1 MPRSGNCK
9 AGVVLCK
16 DGIRRVND
24 NSYESNNL
32 ARRIYFPM
40 KIVRRI
46 AWATVAFTYFL
57 IALGGTVRVS
67 NSGLSCP
74 DWPLCFGR
82 PYAPPEIH
90 ALLEEAHRYTASIV
104 SVLVIALAISALIWA
119 RKERQVLIPALIA
132 PFFLAIQIV
141 LGGLTVLWKLPPTII
156 TAHLG
161 TALVIFAMV
170 ITVAVM
176 SGKAKPGKEHPAKT
190 RKFARLAMTN
200 ALLVYGLMLSGS
212 YVVGSGATLACP
224 GWPLCGAAPQWAVQ
238 FHLADINSFHRL
250 VATFVGL
257 VLIWTLLSAWRRRN
271 VAPGQAWVALVAGV
285 LFVTQAAV
293 GGLIVLLR
301 RPDFVAGLH
310 LALATAVWGGLAL
323 LAVLAARQLRA
334 APQGAE
340 LEELAEEE
348 KPVGPIRQTISSYI
362 DLMKPHVT
370 VLLLGTTVA
379 AMAIAAQGLPPLGL
393 VLATLLGGAMAAGS
407 ANCLNC
413 YIDRDIDQVMG
424 RTQRR
429 SLPAG
434 KVQPTQALIFGI
446 SLGVGSFIILAIFV
460 NLLSAVLA
468 CSAILFYVFVYT
480 IWLKRSSAQ
489 NIVIG
494 GAAGAVPVLV
504 GWAAVTHTVTL
515 PAIWLFAI
523 IFYWTPPHFWALSL
537 LIQKDYEKASIPMM
551 PVVMGERET
560 RKQIFLYSLLL
571 LAVTLILFAMR
582 AMGYFY
588 LFVAIVLGGILLYMS
603 IRLLRDKSKKWAR
616 TLFWYSN
623 CYLAL
628 IFAAMVVDRV
638 IH

>member
-1 MPRSGNCK
+1 
-9 AGVVLCK
+9 
-16 DGIRRVND
+16 
-24 NSYESNNL
+24 
-32 ARRIYFPM
+32 M

-46 AWATVAFTYFL
+46 AWVTVAFTYFL

-176 SGKAKPGKEHPAKT
+176 SGKAKPSKEHPAKT

-250 VATFVGL
+250 VAMFVGL
-257 VLIWTLLSAWRRRN
+257 VLIWTLVSAWRRRN
-271 VAPGQAWVALVAGV
+271 VAPGQAWVALVAGL

-310 LALATAVWGGLAL
+310 LALATAVWGSLVL

-334 APQGAE
+334 TPQGAE

-407 ANCLNC
+407 ANCINC
-413 YIDRDIDQVMG
+413 YIDRDIDQIMG

-446 SLGVGSFIILAIFV
+446 TLGVGSFIILAVFV

-504 GWAAVTHTVTL
+504 GWAAVTHTITL

>member
-1 MPRSGNCK
+1 
-9 AGVVLCK
+9 
-16 DGIRRVND
+16 
-24 NSYESNNL
+24 
-32 ARRIYFPM
+32 M
-40 KIVRRI
+40 KVVRRI
-46 AWATVAFTYFL
+46 AWVTVGFTYFL

-119 RKERQVLIPALIA
+119 RKEQQVLIPALMA
-132 PFFLAIQIV
+132 PFFLVIQIV

-161 TALVIFAMV
+161 TALAIFAMV

-176 SGKAKPGKEHPAKT
+176 SGKAKPSKEHPAKT
-190 RKFARLAMTN
+190 RKFVRLATTN

-224 GWPLCGAAPQWAVQ
+224 GWPLCGTAPQWAVQ
-238 FHLADINSFHRL
+238 YHLADVNSFHRL

-257 VLIWTLLSAWRRRN
+257 VLIWTLISAWRRRS

-285 LFVTQAAV
+285 LFVAQAGV
-293 GGLIVLLR
+293 GGLVVLLK
-301 RPDFVAGLH
+301 RPEFIAGMH
-310 LALATAVWGGLAL
+310 LALATAVWGSLVL
-323 LAVLAARQLRA
+323 LAVLVARQLRA
-334 APQGAE
+334 APRGAE
-340 LEELAEEE
+340 LEELLEE
-348 KPVGPIRQTISSYI
+348 KKEVGPTRQTISSYV

-379 AMAIAAQGLPPLGL
+379 AMAIAEKGLPPLGL
-393 VLATLLGGAMAAGS
+393 VIATLVGGAMAAGS
-407 ANCLNC
+407 ANCINC
-413 YIDRDIDQVMG
+413 YIDRDIDQIMG

-429 SLPAG
+429 SIPTG
-434 KVQPTQALIFGI
+434 RVQPAQALIFGI
-446 SLGVGSFIILAIFV
+446 TLGVGAFIILTVFV
-460 NLLSAVLA
+460 NLLSAALA

-480 IWLKRSSAQ
+480 LWLKRSSAQ

-504 GWAAVTHTVTL
+504 GWAAVTHSVTL

-588 LFVAIVLGGILLYMS
+588 LLVAIVLGGILLYIA
-603 IRLLRDKSKKWAR
+603 IRLLRDQSKKWAR

-638 IH
+638 LH